1 MASLSSNLRQIRI
14 TRERALL
21 SNEVP
26 ETPGATQAQTAK
38 SVVAYPSMI
47 ASKTQDS
54 QDDLEFTF
62 PFPPQ
67 TISYR
72 DLTPEMSQIQRPGRS
87 PIVAFSKYRARQ
99 VDIQFLVAVPND
111 GLQID
116 VETDLRTLQ
125 AMANTQRPVWFYNY
139 DRFLTNAFSEALGGT
154 TNFFWTITD
163 INFESVRRN
172 SAQRIVQAQVSMSLV
187 ETNNPKIVVAQLPKI
202 TYGEN
207 PPQRSNSGQRNNN
220 QSNEQQ
226 YTEWTQVWERQ
237 NTQAT
242 GGRGTGGGYS
252 GARVM

>member
-1 MASLSSNLRQIRI
+1 MANLTSNLRQIRI

-26 ETPGATQAQTAK
+26 ESQGATQAQTAK

-54 QDDLEFTF
+54 QDELEFTF

-67 TISYR
+67 TIGYR
-72 DLTPEMSQIQRPGRS
+72 DLTPEMTQIARPGRS
-87 PIVAFSKYRARQ
+87 PIVAFSRQRARQ

-116 VETDLRTLQ
+116 VEADLRTLQ
-125 AMANTQRPVWFYNY
+125 TMANTQRPVWFYNY
-139 DRFLTNAFSEALGGT
+139 DKFLTNSFSEALGGT

-163 INFESVRRN
+163 MNFESVRRN
-172 SAQRIVQAQVSMSLV
+172 SAQRIVQAQVSLSLV

-202 TYGEN
+202 TYGET
-207 PPQRSNSGQRNNN
+207 PPQRSNGTRPNTD
-220 QSNEQQ
+220 QSNSQQ
-226 YTEWTQVWERQ
+226 FTEWTDTWERQ
-237 NTQAT
+237 NSQSTR
-242 GGRGTGGGYS
+242 GGGGGGGYY